1 MNKQRR
7 HELRV
12 AQEHLEKA
20 KVIIE
25 TAQSEEQDSFD
36 NLPENLQG
44 GDQGQK
50 LEENVETLQ
59 TAFDS
64 CEEALSSL
72 EVLVE

>member
-7 HELRV
+7 KDLRV
-12 AQEHLEKA
+12 AWDHLERA
-20 KVIIE
+20 KEIIE

-36 NLPENLQG
+36 NLPENMQG

-50 LEENVETLQ
+50 LEENVDALQ